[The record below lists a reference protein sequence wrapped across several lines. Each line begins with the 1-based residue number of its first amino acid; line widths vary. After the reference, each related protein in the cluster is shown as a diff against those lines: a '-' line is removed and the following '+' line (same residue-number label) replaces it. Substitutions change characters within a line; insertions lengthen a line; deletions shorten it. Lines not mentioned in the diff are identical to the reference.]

1 MVEEILPYPIE
12 EVSSVDSPYLPG
24 MIRWLN
30 QPFPEYTP
38 KFEAILARL
47 RREDGRHGA
56 QIFLGLSGKE
66 VVGLVQLFY
75 REWRDG
81 LLADID
87 LLGVLEPHRRSGL
100 GSALVRRAILATEHM
115 SAAYGLPAT
124 GIVSLIDPGYS
135 PIIRLHRRLGG
146 QIRTDLVYPSGD
158 LIVWYPL
165 SADLSGVE
173 TRALAWQLWQFG
185 GLPEDEFTSRYGE
198 PDGCC

>member
-1 MVEEILPYPIE
+1 MEEIPPYPIE
-12 EVSSVDSPYLPG
+12 EVSSIDSPYLPG

-30 QPFPEYTP
+30 RLFPEYTP
-38 KFEAILARL
+38 QFETILTRL

-56 QIFLGLSGKE
+56 QIFLALSGKE

-81 LLADID
+81 LLTDID
-87 LLGVLEPHRRSGL
+87 LLGVLEPQRRSGL
-100 GSALVRRAILATEHM
+100 GSALVRRAILATEDR

-124 GIVSLIDPGYS
+124 GVVSLIDPGYS

-146 QIRTDLVYPSGD
+146 QIRTDLAYPSGD

-165 SADLSGVE
+165 SADFSAVGTKE
-173 TRALAWQLWQFG
+173 LAWQLWQFG
-185 GLPEDEFTSRYGE
+185 GLPEGEFISRYGE
-198 PDGCC
+198 LDYC

>member
-1 MVEEILPYPIE
+1 MKEIFPYPIE
-12 EVSSVDSPYLPG
+12 EVSRVDSPHLPG

-30 QPFPEYTP
+30 RLFPEYTP
-38 KFEAILARL
+38 HFETILTRL

-56 QIFLGLSGKE
+56 QIFLGLSDDQ
-66 VVGLVQLFY
+66 VVGLVQLLY

-100 GSALVRRAILATEHM
+100 GTALVRRAILATQDI
-115 SAAYGLPAT
+115 SAQYGMPAV
-124 GIVSLIDPGYS
+124 GVVSLIDPEYN

-146 QIRTDLVYPSGD
+146 QIRTDLRYPSGD

-165 SADLSGVE
+165 SADFSAVG
-173 TRALAWQLWQFG
+173 TMALAWQLWQFG
-185 GLPEDEFTSRYGE
+185 GLPEGEFTSRYGE
-198 PDGCC
+198 PGDCY

>member
-1 MVEEILPYPIE
+1 MVEILPYPIE

-30 QPFPEYTP
+30 RLFPEYIP
-38 KFEAILARL
+38 QFEMILTRL

-56 QIFLGLSGKE
+56 QIFLGLSGEE

-81 LLADID
+81 LIADID
-87 LLGVLEPHRRSGL
+87 LLGVLEPYRRSGL
-100 GSALVRRAILATEHM
+100 GSALVKRAILACEEM
-115 SAAYGLPAT
+115 SAQYGLPAS
-124 GIVSLIDPGYS
+124 GVVSLIDPEYG
-135 PIIRLHRRLGG
+135 PIIRLHWRLGG

-165 SADLSGVE
+165 SDCFSAVE
-173 TRALAWQLWQFG
+173 TKALAWQLWQFG
-185 GLPEDEFTSRYGE
+185 GLPAGEFTSRYGE
-198 PDGCC
+198 PGDY